1 MITTILEHA
10 IPVVGALFGGY
21 LLGRKLR
28 GAPPPKGD
36 RLR

>member
-1 MITTILEHA
+1 MIGDILTHA
-10 IPVVGALFGGY
+10 LPVVGALFGGY
-21 LLGRKLR
+21 LLGRRLR